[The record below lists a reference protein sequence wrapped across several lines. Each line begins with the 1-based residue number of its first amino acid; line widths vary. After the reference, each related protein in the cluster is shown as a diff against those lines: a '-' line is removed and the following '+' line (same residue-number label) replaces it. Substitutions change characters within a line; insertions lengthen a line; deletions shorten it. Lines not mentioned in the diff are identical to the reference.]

1 MPNHRFDRC
10 DGQHK
15 MVDCSA
21 NLGVGH
27 EAGGMAHW
35 PNTPGGPFGSD
46 RQCLTGWPVPHQY
59 LRVRDNRLSH

>member
-21 NLGVGH
+21 NLGVGL
-27 EAGGMAHW
+27 EQALRTAGKVLA
-35 PNTPGGPFGSD
+35 P
-46 RQCLTGWPVPHQY
+46 Y
-59 LRVRDNRLSH
+59 LAGNGRS